1 MPLNNGTGERLK
13 ALRVRRCEAADPRN
27 LIWLV
32 PAKGVLRRT
41 SVPRFTTEAHVL
53 NALIVADGDIPGR
66 DAVVR
71 LLRNTDPN
79 LVIAADGG
87 ALKATA
93 LGYPPH
99 VVVGDSDSLPAD
111 AAEEMRL
118 AGAEVLLHPAA
129 KDESDT
135 ELAVREAIARGAT
148 ALLVVGAFG
157 GRRLEHTIANLL
169 LLCLPELSEVD
180 VRLADGASV
189 VRLLAGGASIT
200 IDGTVG
206 DNVTL
211 LPITA
216 DVEGVTTDGLAFPLD
231 DEPLHQG
238 PARGL
243 SNVMVGSRASVRLS
257 SGRLLVVHTRGDQ

>member
-1 MPLNNGTGERLK
+1 M
-13 ALRVRRCEAADPRN
+13 
-27 LIWLV
+27 
-32 PAKGVLRRT
+32 
-41 SVPRFTTEAHVL
+41 

-66 DAVVR
+66 DAVVG

-93 LGYPPH
+93 LGYTPH
-99 VVVGDSDSLPAD
+99 VVVGDADSLSAD
-111 AAEEMRL
+111 AAEQLRL
-118 AGAEVLLHPAA
+118 AGADVLVHPAA

-169 LLCLPELSEVD
+169 LLCLPELSGVD
-180 VRLADGASV
+180 VSLADGASV
-189 VRLLAGGASIT
+189 VRLLSGGAGIT
-200 IDGTVG
+200 VDGRDG
-206 DNVTL
+206 DYVSL

-216 DVEGVTTDGLAFPLD
+216 DVEGVTTDGLAFPLL

-243 SNVMVGSRASVRLS
+243 SNVMVGARASVSLR
-257 SGRLLVVHTRGDQ
+257 SGRLLVVHTRGDK